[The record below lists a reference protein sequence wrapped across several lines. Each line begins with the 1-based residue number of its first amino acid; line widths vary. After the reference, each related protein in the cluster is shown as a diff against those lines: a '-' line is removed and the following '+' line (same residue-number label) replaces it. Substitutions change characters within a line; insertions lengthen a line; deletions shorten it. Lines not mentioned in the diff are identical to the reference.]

1 MDTIPYHTIPYHAM
15 PCHAMPCHAMPYHT
29 IKNHTIPYYIIVISN
44 VVFSS
49 DEDEEKTEFTRKRT
63 WQTTTRETV
72 TSVKKET
79 RTELEVFVVPKS
91 RKTGDYTPEDDL
103 ETERLDIQVRSSTV
117 LPRDR
122 PAQARDSEGS
132 DQMVIVEGQIE
143 QPMSSNETKN
153 EIQQSNEKICLKIE
167 HALGH
172 KGR

>member
-1 MDTIPYHTIPYHAM
+1 ML
-15 PCHAMPCHAMPYHT
+15 
-29 IKNHTIPYYIIVISN
+29 
-44 VVFSS
+44 FSS
-49 DEDEEKTEFTRKRT
+49 DEDGETTEFTRKRT

-103 ETERLDIQVRSSTV
+103 DTERLDVQVWSSTV
-117 LPRDR
+117 LPRGR
-122 PAQARDSEGS
+122 PAPSRDPEGNV
-132 DQMVIVEGQIE
+132 QHTEIVIVDGQVR
-143 QPMSSNETKN
+143 QPMPSNDTKN

-167 HALGH
+167 HALGQ